1 MKLPNEQALGWKKIN
16 KIILL
21 VNSVDINYG
30 DSYSIDLN
38 CNFENI
44 SRGRCNLKILKKS
57 KKSIDILF
65 IHTDQPLM
73 DVNVFYSSEK
83 IDKLIKILN
92 MNKSNKKKIKATL
105 EISDDLMVNSDGYLY
120 LKDKYELSIHSV
132 VWSIPII

>member
-1 MKLPNEQALGWKKIN
+1 MKLPNDQALGWKKIN

-21 VNSVDINYG
+21 VNRVHVNYS

-57 KKSIDILF
+57 KKNIDILF

-73 DVNVFYSSEK
+73 DVNVFYSSDK

-92 MNKSNKKKIKATL
+92 MNKSNKNKIKATL
-105 EISDDLMVNSDGYLY
+105 EISDNLMVNSDGYLY
-120 LKDKYELSIHSV
+120 LKDKYELSIKSV